1 MRPFLLDKSN
11 YTNWKARMRSFQSS
25 IDTHMWTT
33 VEYDCK
39 HPTMEVNGG
48 VKPKPVTDWEI
59 KEYKCAT

>member
-1 MRPFLLDKSN
+1 
-11 YTNWKARMRSFQSS
+11 MRSFQSS
-25 IDTHMWTT
+25 IDKHMWTT